1 MPLLCPCDKHDP
13 PLEAKKA
20 EVRGC
25 EKGKRQKEKHMG
37 FVAAAKPN
45 AHTSSNKD
53 SRGMGLLLVFFPE
66 DQNKITS
73 SIDNN
78 STTSRFIRRT
88 SSSLLLT
95 KAQSTISIC
104 ALLVFL
110 TLLLFTLST
119 FEPSI
124 PTPTTFSSSTIKN
137 SRRFLSKNTQLSSSS
152 SFSSSSYWFFP
163 VWDYKPLHVKQKPN
177 ISSSSFAL
185 QGMGTLYRRGTK
197 AMNDLIVNHV
207 VEDVTEDELR
217 LFLRVLHRSGVT
229 SKADTVFLFGS
240 SSLSSRFSF
249 VFQEENESFLKL
261 IQHYRESNNKG
272 FHDSVFSFDST
283 QFWKSGK
290 KYVGEPIWGKKGRG
304 SYSNSTGANG
314 ESTRLTYG
322 SVVGFDVN
330 ELDPENS
337 LAGFLDHVPMRMRR
351 WACYPML
358 LGRVRRNFKH
368 IMLLDVKILMLLSDP
383 LGHVRN
389 RSPESVYILTKESSS
404 GKHSKRISEKAQ
416 SQYQVNSAILMGG
429 ARGIRRL
436 GNAMLTE
443 IVRATMHHKKENW
456 ISESGILSQLVGNGY
471 ILKKV
476 NLIISTE
483 SIPESSSLM
492 GLSSNSAADYSIIQR
507 GNSNH
512 DLNSIIMK
520 LICLCEV
527 DSSIYKDC

>member
-1 MPLLCPCDKHDP
+1 M
-13 PLEAKKA
+13 
-20 EVRGC
+20 
-25 EKGKRQKEKHMG
+25 
-37 FVAAAKPN
+37 AAAKPN
-45 AHTSSNKD
+45 THTSSNSNKE
-53 SRGMGLLLVFFPE
+53 SRGMGLLLVFFPQV
-66 DQNKITS
+66 QNKIFN
-73 SIDNN
+73 SIDNKN
-78 STTSRFIRRT
+78 TSSRFIRRT
-88 SSSLLLT
+88 SSSLLFT

-124 PTPTTFSSSTIKN
+124 STPTTPSSTIKN
-137 SRRFLSKNTQLSSSS
+137 SRRFLSQKTQLSSS
-152 SFSSSSYWFFP
+152 FSHWFFP
-163 VWDYKPLHVKQKPN
+163 MWEYKPLHVKQKPN

-197 AMNDLIVNHV
+197 AMNDLIVIHV

-249 VFQEENESFLKL
+249 VIQEENESFLKL
-261 IQHYRESNNKG
+261 IQHYKESNNKG
-272 FHDSVFSFDST
+272 FRDSVFRFDMT

-290 KYVGEPIWGKKGRG
+290 KDVGEPIWGKKGRG
-304 SYSNSTGANG
+304 NYSNSTEAGG
-314 ESTRLTYG
+314 ELTRLTYG
-322 SVVGFDVN
+322 SIVGFDVN

-337 LAGFLDHVPMRMRR
+337 LAGFLDHVPMSLRR

-358 LGRVRRNFKH
+358 LGRVRRHFKH
-368 IMLLDVKILMLLSDP
+368 IMLMDVKNLMLLSDP
-383 LGHVRN
+383 LGRVRN
-389 RSPESVYILTKESSS
+389 RSHESVYLLTKESSP
-404 GKHSKRISEKAQ
+404 GKHSKRNSEKTR
-416 SQYQVNSAILMGG
+416 SHCQVNSAILMGG

-436 GNAMLTE
+436 ANAMLTE
-443 IVRATMHHKKENW
+443 IVRATMKHKKKNS

-471 ILKKV
+471 ILKNV
-476 NLIISTE
+476 NLITSTD
-483 SIPESSSLM
+483 SIQEASSLM
-492 GLSSNSAADYSIIQR
+492 GWSSNSAADYSIIQR

-512 DLNSIIMK
+512 DLNPIIMK

-527 DSSIYKDC
+527 NSSVYRDC

>member
-1 MPLLCPCDKHDP
+1 
-13 PLEAKKA
+13 
-20 EVRGC
+20 
-25 EKGKRQKEKHMG
+25 MG
-37 FVAAAKPN
+37 FSAAAADRPN
-45 AHTSSNKD
+45 TLSSSNKE

-66 DQNKITS
+66 DQNKITN

-78 STTSRFIRRT
+78 TTTTTTTTSRLIRRT
-88 SSSLLLT
+88 SSSLLFT

-124 PTPTTFSSSTIKN
+124 PPQATSSIKN
-137 SRRFLSKNTQLSSSS
+137 SRRFLSQKTQLSSSS
-152 SFSSSSYWFFP
+152 SSHWFFSM
-163 VWDYKPLHVKQKPN
+163 WHYKPLRVKKKPN
-177 ISSSSFAL
+177 VSSSSFAL

-197 AMNDLIVNHV
+197 AMNDLMVSHV
-207 VEDVTEDELR
+207 VDDVSEDELR

-240 SSLSSRFSF
+240 SSLSSRFKF
-249 VFQEENESFLKL
+249 VIREENESFLKL
-261 IQHYRESNNKG
+261 IQYYKEANNKG
-272 FHDSVFSFDST
+272 FRDSVFSFDST
-283 QFWKSGK
+283 HFWKSGK
-290 KYVGEPIWGKKGRG
+290 KDVGEPIWGKKCRG
-304 SYSNSTGANG
+304 NYSNSTEAEG
-314 ESTRLTYG
+314 ESTRLIYG

-337 LAGFLDHVPMRMRR
+337 LAGFLDHVPMTLRR

-368 IMLLDVKILMLLSDP
+368 IMLLDVKNLMLLSDP
-383 LGHVRN
+383 LCRVRN
-389 RSPESVYILTKESSS
+389 RSPESVYLLTKEIGS
-404 GKHSKRISEKAQ
+404 GRHSKRSSEKTQ
-416 SQYQVNSAILMGG
+416 SHCQVSSAILMGG

-436 GNAMLTE
+436 ANAMLTE
-443 IVRATMHHKKENW
+443 IVRATMQHKKKKNS
-456 ISESGILSQLVGNGY
+456 ISESGIMSQLVGNGY
-471 ILKKV
+471 ILKNV
-476 NLIISTE
+476 NLITSTE
-483 SIPESSSLM
+483 IIQEASSLM
-492 GLSSNSAADYSIIQR
+492 GWSSNSGADYSIIQR

-527 DSSIYKDC
+527 DSSVYRDC